1 LLLSLS
7 LYIIFKHQ
15 LVEHNGV
22 MDEIAYASLD
32 RNLNENGILRLNNS
46 QNEYLKEAYLNK
58 LLKIISRVVSFK
70 RISFID

>member
-1 LLLSLS
+1 
-7 LYIIFKHQ
+7 
-15 LVEHNGV
+15 